1 MPDNKEMG
9 QRIQAARKRKGI
21 TQQQLADSLGLA
33 TGTVQQYEL
42 GKRTPKNGTIKAI
55 AAILEMTPFDLIGPE
70 WFDLQ
75 AGPEYL
81 ADLREGVNA
90 LHVVEEAFG
99 EPASQMVARFSE
111 LNDTGQQKA
120 LDYISDL
127 AEQPKY
133 QK

>member
-1 MPDNKEMG
+1 MTIGEKIKAKRMEKGLTQKKLGELAGIAEPTIRRYEASKLNPKKE
-9 QRIQAARKRKGI
+9 
-21 TQQQLADSLGLA
+21 
-33 TGTVQQYEL
+33 
-42 GKRTPKNGTIKAI
+42 TIKKI
-55 AAILEMTPFDLIGPE
+55 ADGLGISPLDLIGPE

-120 LDYISDL
+120 FDYISDL